1 MGAAGAVAPFAAA
14 ATEVPCLPRAEHLRR
29 HRSREFVPVQPA
41 GWLFM
46 SVSLASVL
54 TLVVWCYSR
63 ILRRPDPK
71 DHE

>member
-1 MGAAGAVAPFAAA
+1 MG
-14 ATEVPCLPRAEHLRR
+14 LRR
-29 HRSREFVPVQPA
+29 HRSREFLSVQPA

-63 ILRRPDPK
+63 ILRDPTDK
-71 DHE
+71 DRE